1 MLDQRLFLQAAN
13 HFRAGRISI
22 SDFQE
27 KVYNVPTKK
36 TATRVL
42 VISNNAAAC
51 DTVQAAAETSGAQV
65 TMLLAVDPI
74 DANQINIL
82 KASHATV
89 IVDDGQT
96 DFTTLVESTTG
107 PVIVVPTE
115 ATVIEKLFERI
126 NCLKER
132 VCVVAVDGL
141 ETAGMLAAKIKS

>member
-42 VISNNAAAC
+42 VISNDTAAC
-51 DTVQAAAETSGAQV
+51 DTVQAAAETSRAQV
-65 TMLLAVDPI
+65 TMLLAVDPN

>member
-42 VISNNAAAC
+42 VISADDAAAC
-51 DTVQAAAETSGAQV
+51 DKVRAAAESEGAQV
-65 TMLLAVDPI
+65 TMLLAVDPN

-89 IVDDGQT
+89 VVDDGQT
-96 DFTTLVESTTG
+96 DFHN
-107 PVIVVPTE
+107 
-115 ATVIEKLFERI
+115 A
-126 NCLKER
+126 C
-132 VCVVAVDGL
+132 
-141 ETAGMLAAKIKS
+141 